1 MNSAKDRA
9 RRRRAAHL
17 LLASF
22 VAVSPAL
29 HGCSRFRDHRRPTL
43 GKDVVVPGPSA
54 STSGPIPI
62 PVAGDLTPRA
72 QTSRP
77 SLVGDLID
85 LDSADGKATVTRS
98 TAHPSTP
105 PAAGPTDSPTP
116 GALLA
121 AQESSRIRA
130 AATRPA
136 PNALPPLDLPD
147 ISVPKLVVPPVDVPP
162 VIAGAPVNEPGPKSE
177 DEDEDEDV
185 KMRQVLAD
193 ARSKLDA
200 IGNYQVKVRRQER
213 VGSDLQPVEDITL
226 SILRSPR
233 AVRIE
238 WPDGPNKGR
247 EVLFAGNGPDAKMH
261 VKMPNPLI
269 PRLSLA
275 PDSPL
280 VMRSGRHPIT
290 EAGFDTILANVEAP
304 ARSNDPAVGRV
315 KYAGVE
321 SPQEVGRACYV
332 LTRVT
337 PSGEH
342 WRVYLDT
349 TTSLPAMVLA
359 ADAQG
364 QLLERYVFDPPK
376 VDLPE
381 LASVDAFDPNARWGQ
396 PSGLFGRLAR
406 GSSTEPVK
414 TTTQ

>member
-9 RRRRAAHL
+9 RPRRAAQL
-17 LLASF
+17 LMASL
-22 VAVSPAL
+22 VVVSPAL
-29 HGCSRFRDHRRPTL
+29 TGCSRLRDQHRPTL
-43 GKDVVVPGPSA
+43 GKEIAVPGPSA
-54 STSGPIPI
+54 RASAPVPID
-62 PVAGDLTPRA
+62 VTGDLTPKPK
-72 QTSRP
+72 TSRP

-85 LDSADGKATVTRS
+85 LDSVDGKATVTRS
-98 TAHPSTP
+98 TAHPLTP

-136 PNALPPLDLPD
+136 PNALPPLDLPAM
-147 ISVPKLVVPPVDVPP
+147 SVPQLVVPPVDMPQ
-162 VIAGAPVNEPGPKSE
+162 VIAQSPRADAGTEAV
-177 DEDEDEDV
+177 DDDA
-185 KMRQVLAD
+185 KMKQVLAE

-226 SILRSPR
+226 SILRAPQ

-247 EVLFAGNGPDAKMH
+247 EVLYAQGGPDSKMH
-261 VKMPNPLI
+261 VKMPNPLM
-269 PRLSLA
+269 PRISLA

-280 VMRSGRHPIT
+280 VLRSGRHPIT
-290 EAGFDTILANVEAP
+290 EAGFDTILANVEGP
-304 ARSNDPAVGRV
+304 ARSNDPAVGKV

-337 PSGEH
+337 SNGEH
-342 WRVYLDT
+342 WRVYFDT
-349 TTSLPAMVLA
+349 TTALPAMVLA
-359 ADAQG
+359 SDAHG

-376 VDLPE
+376 VNLPE
-381 LASVDAFDPNARWGQ
+381 LASVNAFDPNARWGQ
-396 PSGLFGRLAR
+396 PTGLFGRLAR
-406 GSSTEPVK
+406 GSSDAPVNS
-414 TTTQ
+414 TTQ